1 MKSRFLRF
9 DYELLA
15 RGEVFRELFEQAG
28 WSKPSLRQA
37 MFRYQGAEY
46 IGEFSLHY
54 SKDDFRLQEYFSNAS
69 LTLVDRLWK
78 KQARDVKKYLY
89 SDSAVD
95 ELQLD
100 AKRLKSLGDGLAL
113 GEVLFLGSGDG
124 LFQDIVGADPL
135 CQYPQMLLLLT
146 GPATINQGRF
156 ERIAREFAEF
166 ISGLSLE
173 QACDYAA
180 SGAVGS
186 TVPVA
191 GMLGAAVTR
200 GGRDVGVDFLERMMP
215 RLSRI
220 YQKHAGNV
228 IPVSVVAQ
236 LFLGLSQAELF
247 G

>member
-15 RGEVFRELFEQAG
+15 RGEVFRELFEEAG

-37 MFRYQGAEY
+37 MFRYQGAEF

-69 LTLVDRLWK
+69 LALIDPLWK

-100 AKRLKSLGDGLAL
+100 AKRLRSLGDSLAL
-113 GEVLFLGSGDG
+113 GEVLFIGSGDG
-124 LFQDIVGADPL
+124 IFQEITGADPL

-146 GPATINQGRF
+146 GPATINQERF
-156 ERIAREFAEF
+156 EHIATEFARV

-173 QACDYAA
+173 QACDYAV
-180 SGAVGS
+180 SRAVDS
-186 TVPVA
+186 MIPVA

-200 GGRDVGVDFLERMMP
+200 GGRDVGLDFLERMMP

-220 YQKHAGNV
+220 YEKNAGEVLPV
-228 IPVSVVAQ
+228 IVVAQ
-236 LFLGLSQAELF
+236 WFLGLSQAELF